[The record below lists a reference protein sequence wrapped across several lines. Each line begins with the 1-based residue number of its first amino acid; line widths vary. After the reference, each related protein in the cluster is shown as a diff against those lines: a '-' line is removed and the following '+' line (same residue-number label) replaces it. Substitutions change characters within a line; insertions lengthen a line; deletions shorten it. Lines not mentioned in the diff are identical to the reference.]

1 MFDRLLSSLQH
12 PGISTA
18 SLKDFWDIFLSPA
31 TRKVI
36 WDENIVSK
44 MAAENDLSRND
55 LSGFIVDK
63 GIEVEEEND
72 EEITEISLAPDLEA
86 EEARKAELSE
96 QARKVHKNVLVYEN
110 LSDTSWGNGSHAV
123 THMTC

>member
-1 MFDRLLSSLQH
+1 
-12 PGISTA
+12 
-18 SLKDFWDIFLSPA
+18 
-31 TRKVI
+31 
-36 WDENIVSK
+36 

-63 GIEVEEEND
+63 GTEVEEEND